1 MTITLRSNKSVPLT
15 FVEMDGNISDLNG
28 RLTTVEGSFVN
39 SVNSVSPTNK
49 AIVLTTAN
57 IDEGT
62 NLYYTDT
69 RVRAAVSVTDAG
81 GDGSLAFNSSTGVF
95 TYTGPS
101 AAEVRTHISVTD
113 AGGDGSLAYNA
124 STGVI
129 TYTGPSLAEV
139 KSRLN
144 SSSINELSD
153 ISLPGS
159 ITANHVLTFNSST
172 SKFEPAA
179 APGAT
184 GGEAN
189 TATNL
194 GSSGASIFT
203 SKVGV
208 DFKLRKIIGGTGIS
222 ATENSDDIT
231 LAVAATPSFTGI
243 KVADDGNI
251 GSASDADAIAISSA
265 GVVTMNQIPVFS
277 AGINVSGGTIAGTLA
292 TVAQGN
298 ITSVGTLTALSVD
311 NININGN
318 NITSTNTDGD
328 ILISPNGG
336 GRVDVGTSIIE
347 NVTDPTA
354 AQHAATKAYVDA
366 SVSGISA
373 DKIIEGNTSVETID
387 AGTGS
392 IVMKVDNVAELTI
405 ISATATFGTNIVIP
419 DAGTIGSATDV
430 DAIQIGSDGDVTLSQ
445 DLELQHDAATIS
457 FGADDDVV
465 LTHVAD
471 TGLLLNA
478 AMVVQ
483 FRDAAINIGSPA
495 DGDLDI
501 NADDE
506 IELNSTLIDINGNV
520 EISGSTAAAAVTTS
534 TIVASGIIKTDD
546 TTAATSTTDGS
557 LQTDGGLSVVLD
569 AVIGDDLF
577 LLSDAAVL
585 NFGADSDVK
594 ITHVADTGVLLNAAM
609 VVQFRDSAINIG
621 SPADGDLDI
630 NADDEIE
637 LNSTLIDVNGNLDV
651 SGTIVGAST
660 LSATTGTFSGVL
672 KTDDSTAATST
683 TDGSLQTDG
692 GLSVVLDAVIGDDI
706 IMLSDAA
713 QIALGADSEITLKH
727 VADVGLTITNT
738 INGTDNRPCVLQLK
752 SEEDA
757 IVDDDVIGSLEFA
770 AGDSDGTDGATVAAG
785 IHAVAEGTFSG
796 SANATE
802 LRFTC
807 GVSETAASSAT
818 PKMTLSSAGLLTITD
833 DFVIKDG
840 GTIGTATTA
849 AALTMASGGGCTF
862 SQTIVASG
870 GLTGTA
876 SAAVYGDLAERYTSD
891 SNYLPGTV
899 VSFGGEEEI
908 TESTNAID
916 RRVAGIVSTDPA
928 YLMNST
934 LEGDN
939 TTTLALSGRVPCK
952 VTGVTSKGDLMVTSD
967 IAGHAKAW
975 IPWGDYIDPPMGT
988 VIGKA
993 LENKTD
999 EGLGVIEVVVG
1010 VR

>member
-1 MTITLRSNKSVPLT
+1 L
-15 FVEMDGNISDLNG
+15 
-28 RLTTVEGSFVN
+28 
-39 SVNSVSPTNK
+39 
-49 AIVLTTAN
+49 
-57 IDEGT
+57 
-62 NLYYTDT
+62 
-69 RVRAAVSVTDAG
+69 
-81 GDGSLAFNSSTGVF
+81 
-95 TYTGPS
+95 
-101 AAEVRTHISVTD
+101 
-113 AGGDGSLAYNA
+113 
-124 STGVI
+124 
-129 TYTGPSLAEV
+129 
-139 KSRLN
+139 
-144 SSSINELSD
+144 LSD
-153 ISLPGS
+153 
-159 ITANHVLTFNSST
+159 A
-172 SKFEPAA
+172 
-179 APGAT
+179 
-184 GGEAN
+184 
-189 TATNL
+189 
-194 GSSGASIFT
+194 
-203 SKVGV
+203 
-208 DFKLRKIIGGTGIS
+208 
-222 ATENSDDIT
+222 
-231 LAVAATPSFTGI
+231 AVAA
-243 KVADDGNI
+243 
-251 GSASDADAIAISSA
+251 
-265 GVVTMNQIPVFS
+265 
-277 AGINVSGGTIAGTLA
+277 
-292 TVAQGN
+292 
-298 ITSVGTLTALSVD
+298 
-311 NININGN
+311 
-318 NITSTNTDGD
+318 
-328 ILISPNGG
+328 
-336 GRVDVGTSIIE
+336 
-347 NVTDPTA
+347 
-354 AQHAATKAYVDA
+354 
-366 SVSGISA
+366 
-373 DKIIEGNTSVETID
+373 
-387 AGTGS
+387 
-392 IVMKVDNVAELTI
+392 
-405 ISATATFGTNIVIP
+405 FG
-419 DAGTIGSATDV
+419 A
-430 DAIQIGSDGDVTLSQ
+430 DGDVTL
-445 DLELQHDAATIS
+445 
-457 FGADDDVV
+457 
-465 LTHVAD
+465 THVHD
-471 TGLLLNA
+471 TGLLLNGTN
-478 AMVVQ
+478 VIQ
-483 FRDAAINIGSPA
+483 FNDASQNIGAPSA
-495 DGDLDI
+495 TVLDI
-501 NADDE
+501 NATDE
-506 IELNSTLIDINGNV
+506 VELNATLV
-520 EISGSTAAAAVTTS
+520 
-534 TIVASGIIKTDD
+534 
-546 TTAATSTTDGS
+546 
-557 LQTDGGLSVVLD
+557 
-569 AVIGDDLF
+569 
-577 LLSDAAVL
+577 
-585 NFGADSDVK
+585 
-594 ITHVADTGVLLNAAM
+594 
-609 VVQFRDSAINIG
+609 
-621 SPADGDLDI
+621 
-630 NADDEIE
+630 
-637 LNSTLIDVNGNLDV
+637 DVNANLDV

-672 KTDDSTAATST
+672 KTDDNTAATST

-840 GTIGTATTA
+840 GTIGTATDADAITI
-849 AALTMASGGGCTF
+849 ASAGGCTF